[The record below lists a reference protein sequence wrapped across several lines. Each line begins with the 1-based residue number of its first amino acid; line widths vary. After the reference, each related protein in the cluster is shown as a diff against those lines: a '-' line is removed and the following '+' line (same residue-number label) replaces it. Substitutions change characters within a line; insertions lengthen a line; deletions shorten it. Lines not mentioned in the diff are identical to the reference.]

1 MQKAFFMA
9 VASACILLAA
19 PPAHAAQIEGCDD
32 VGRAAF
38 IVEPWEQ
45 NSKTFYKGQI
55 RVAYIDTGGE
65 PVCCSGYLLLL
76 VPDRESETADRAC
89 YVIGKKTGV
98 GFASISFS
106 AVRASYDPREGLLIV
121 FPFTTMKEDG
131 QTAERGTAR
140 VRINVATGKVIV
152 E

>member
-1 MQKAFFMA
+1 MQKPLLVA
-9 VASACILLAA
+9 VASACILWAA
-19 PPAHAAQIEGCDD
+19 PPARAAQIEGCDE

-45 NSKTFYKGQI
+45 NSKTFDKGQI

-76 VPDRESETADRAC
+76 VPDREGETGDRAC
-89 YVIGKKTGV
+89 YIIGKKKGV
-98 GFASISFS
+98 GFAGISFS
-106 AVRASYDPREGLLIV
+106 ALSASYDPRKGLLIA

-131 QTAERGTAR
+131 QTAERGIAR
-140 VRINVATGKVIV
+140 VRINMATGKMNL

>member
-9 VASACILLAA
+9 VASACILLAV
-19 PPAHAAQIEGCDD
+19 PPAHAAQIEGCHE

-55 RVAYIDTGGE
+55 RVAYIDRGGE
-65 PVCCSGYLLLL
+65 PVCCSAYLLIL
-76 VPDRESETADRAC
+76 VPDRQSETRDRAC
-89 YVIGKKTGV
+89 YVISKKTGI
-98 GFASISFS
+98 GFAGIGFS
-106 AVRASYDPREGLLIV
+106 DLRTSYDPRKGLLIV
-121 FPFTTMKEDG
+121 FPFTTMKGDG
-131 QTAERGTAR
+131 QTTERGMAR

>member
-9 VASACILLAA
+9 LASACVLLAA
-19 PPAHAAQIEGCDD
+19 RPAPAAQIEGCDE

-45 NSKTFYKGQI
+45 NSKTFNKGQI

-76 VPDRESETADRAC
+76 VPDRKSETGDRAC
-89 YVIGKKTGV
+89 YIIGKKTGV

-106 AVRASYDPREGLLIV
+106 ALSASYDPRKGLLIV

-131 QTAERGTAR
+131 QTAERGMAR
-140 VRINVATGKVIV
+140 VRINVATGKVTL